1 MLRALVV
8 DDNRS
13 ARALVTSTLEREGID
28 VIAMADGPAAL
39 KAFDTAIV
47 DVVVL
52 DIFMPGMD
60 GLETLSALR
69 ARSRDVP
76 VIVMSRHHVD
86 ATHEPPPDYAAMAI
100 KLGAQRAL
108 YKPFSPR
115 ELIRAVKACLGGSL
129 RSRRPFAAAE

>member
-76 VIVMSRHHVD
+76 VIVMSRHHID
-86 ATHEPPPDYAAMAI
+86 ETHEPPPVYGAMAI

>member
-1 MLRALVV
+1 MLRAVVV

-13 ARALVTSTLEREGID
+13 ARSIITSMLEREGLD
-28 VIAMADGPAAL
+28 VVAVADGPAAL
-39 KAFDTAIV
+39 QAIDAAIV
-47 DVVVL
+47 DVVIL

-69 ARSRDVP
+69 ERKRDIP
-76 VIVMSRHHVD
+76 VIVMSRHQA
-86 ATHEPPPDYAAMAI
+86 ATAESTPDYAAMAI
-100 KLGAQRAL
+100 KLGARRAL
-108 YKPFSPR
+108 YKPFSQR